1 MDIIDITHEK
11 TMKLLVDNNNERV
24 NDYVWALYDW
34 LENYE
39 KENDKLKA
47 ENFEMRNTIN
57 TLKEVI
63 KALTHQHEDKGE

>member
-1 MDIIDITHEK
+1 MDIIDITHEE
-11 TMKLLVDNNNERV
+11 TMKLLNDNNNDRV

-39 KENDKLKA
+39 KENEKLKA
-47 ENFEMRNTIN
+47 ENLEMRETIK

>member
-47 ENFEMRNTIN
+47 ENFEMRNTID